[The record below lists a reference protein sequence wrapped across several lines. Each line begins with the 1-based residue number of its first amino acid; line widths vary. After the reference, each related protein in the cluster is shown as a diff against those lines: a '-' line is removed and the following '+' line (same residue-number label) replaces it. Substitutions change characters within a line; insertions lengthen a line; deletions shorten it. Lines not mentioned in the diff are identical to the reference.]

1 MYHEDI
7 AEFPEEPLEA
17 EYIESY
23 SSQQDGYEAYGSDP
37 QYAPSHDGREQYDD
51 YEDPTQMHPQKQR
64 PARAQGYSYHPDDE
78 RAAPFQHDRD
88 VPDRIRL
95 RPVSE
100 LPDVYRTMF
109 KFGVFN
115 AVQSTCIDPVMTT
128 DENMVISGLCCL
140 NAALLAPT
148 GSGKTVLFE
157 LAIIKMLND
166 MRSNGSSLK
175 CVYMAP
181 TKALCSERQRDWSA
195 KFDPLG
201 IKCCELTGDTVLFGK
216 GAWGDAKHATIMYGE
231 KWDSLTRNWSE
242 HGQVLSQIQL
252 FLVDEVHILNES
264 RGSTLEVVIS
274 RMKTRGTSV
283 RFVMVSATVP
293 NIQDIANWVGSAR
306 NREQPAK
313 VYEFGE
319 EYRPCKLTRHVVS
332 VPRQKNSND
341 FQFAKILD
349 YKLFETLQLY
359 SSGKPILVFVATR
372 KGVFGTAEQL
382 KKDYDEAMKKKQ
394 TLPWSKPPRSN
405 YAFNDKRLEE
415 LALYGIGVHHAGL
428 GMDDRRATEELY
440 LNRKLRI
447 VIATSTLAVGVNLPA
462 HTVVIKGVHMFQ
474 NNMSMEYSDLDIVQM
489 LGRAG
494 RPQFDKEGVAI
505 ILCED
510 QLEAKYRA
518 LVQGRTIL
526 ESSLHLNLSEHLNS
540 EIGLGTIT
548 NLDSA
553 KGWLRNS
560 FLFQRIQRNPNHYA
574 LGKSEEQTWEERMDD
589 LVIQS
594 IVKLKESELVSYEG
608 EAPAIGRLQSTEY
621 GDIMS
626 KFYIRQ
632 TTMCLI
638 LAMPEKPTLREV
650 LLGKI
655 NRHNDLRFT
664 IKKVEKTADKAF
676 LLIQAIL
683 GGLPLNSPEFKSA
696 DSQPQLEAF
705 SIFKHIGRI
714 AKAVVEVA
722 IARQRGAQLKY
733 GLELSRCFNAKAWE
747 DRPIVLRQI
756 AKIGEKSYVPYSD
769 FQNVTNFVLA
779 EHGVT
784 TVPKLRMQNPIR
796 IEALLNRR
804 PPFGHEVLAFVHE
817 MPQYSLN
824 IKELQVHPGG
834 GDRAAA
840 VEVLVECGVIEPPQS
855 GSSNKKTKL
864 KGGTFTS
871 VLTMTSDD
879 DFVDFRRIPT
889 KSIGSCKSFEVTAE
903 LTKPSQSVV
912 VYISSDQMVED
923 LEANPDF
930 WDMMDDEAPTSDEKP
945 IPQSVPTKQY
955 SGKTNE
961 NKPPP
966 APKAAKARP
975 RAPALPA
982 DAAFEERCRHLW
994 YVFSS
999 IQRRPGSLQ
1008 CLSCRDGLPAPPLG
1022 LRKKP
1027 STGNAD
1033 PKSPAPTQAKVYKK
1047 KTPVKKSP
1055 AKPRAKPDRRLHDLD
1070 ELHRNAKVSENL
1082 GIGNGKRIKIDTTP
1096 LKLSS
1101 PQKTNPE
1108 HGGRSPL
1115 LEFKELED
1123 DDDDDLPDP
1132 LDILRTM
1139 PSKQESSDDYSDSEL
1154 DALMLKIPSD
1164 EIPSSSAP
1172 PVRGSSSKKRLSTPI
1187 SRNNVKRAKVEGS
1200 SSSPGPHRNKVGVE
1214 PLFLDIPS
1222 SEEDEPII
1230 VDPAPAS
1237 KKRPNCSPTPSP
1249 TADARTHAH
1258 TAQDPAG
1265 APYNDSSATYEDAVT
1280 YDDATAYDDSGY
1292 FESLAMPPSPV
1303 SFCDVDKPM
1312 DESSL
1317 TTASNG
1323 LSPPLSWKLEKE
1335 ALAMQVDEM
1344 DEFDA
1349 WLNSGAVE
1357 IV

>member
-7 AEFPEEPLEA
+7 AEYPEEPLEA
-17 EYIESY
+17 EYIEYY
-23 SSQQDGYEAYGSDP
+23 SSQQGGYEAYGSDP
-37 QYAPSHDGREQYDD
+37 RYAPSHDGRVQYDD

-78 RAAPFQHDRD
+78 RAAPSQDPD
-88 VPDRIRL
+88 VPDQIRL

-115 AVQSTCIDPVMTT
+115 AVQSTCIDPIMTT
-128 DENMVISGLCCL
+128 DENMVIS
-140 NAALLAPT
+140 APT

-216 GAWGDAKHATIMYGE
+216 GAWGDAKHATIM
-231 KWDSLTRNWSE
+231 SE

-306 NREQPAK
+306 NREKPAK

-574 LGKSEEQTWEERMDD
+574 LGKSEEQTWEDRMDD

-626 KFYIRQ
+626 K
-632 TTMCLI
+632 MCLI

-650 LLGKI
+650 LLSKI

-705 SIFKHIGRI
+705 GIFKHIGRI

-756 AKIGEKSYVPYSD
+756 AKIGEKSISVWSPSLPSSS
-769 FQNVTNFVLA
+769 VLA

-840 VEVLVECGVIEPPQS
+840 VEVLIECGVIEPPQT

-912 VYISSDQMVED
+912 VYISSETYAGITVTQLYKPRLPPTAFPTLVTRPGTEIDQMVED

-930 WDMMDDEAPTSDEKP
+930 WDMMDDEAPTSDEKT
-945 IPQSVPTKQY
+945 IPQRVPTKQY

-975 RAPALPA
+975 RVPAPPA
-982 DAAFEERCRHLW
+982 DLAFEERVRRRPDGKYDCNHNCKDKTKCRHL
-994 YVFSS
+994 
-999 IQRRPGSLQ
+999 
-1008 CLSCRDGLPAPPLG
+1008 CCRDGLPAPPLG

-1033 PKSPAPTQAKVYKK
+1033 PKSPAPTQGKVYKK

-1055 AKPRAKPDRRLHDLD
+1055 AKPRVKPDRRLHDLD

-1123 DDDDDLPDP
+1123 DDDDGLPDP

-1139 PSKQESSDDYSDSEL
+1139 PSRQESSDDYSDSEL

-1187 SRNNVKRAKVEGS
+1187 SRNNVKRAKVD
-1200 SSSPGPHRNKVGVE
+1200 VE
-1214 PLFLDIPS
+1214 PLFLDVPS

-1249 TADARTHAH
+1249 TADARTYAH